1 MRSELVL
8 VVALTSTLAL
18 AAPNTALVGP
28 SVGNA
33 DSLIADGTK
42 LYNQKKYPKAADA
55 FLQANRANPATL
67 PTYLQL
73 ARSLLSAKQVQRACY
88 VYRVYLKA
96 APDSPERKK
105 AQAESEQCERQVKTA
120 RNQPPDLSQ
129 KYVETR
135 AAFYAALDSGNVV
148 GAGSANENLTML
160 VKDGYVGPDLG
171 DMAQKLGTAALA
183 KADEIHKAALANE
196 KMSLERLRAAR
207 PLYQVASDVSASP
220 PDQKARTAFLD
231 GLASL
236 QEKDFKKAEQLFTE
250 AARADTANTE
260 YVFYQGLALIQGGDR
275 AGALKV
281 LDTQLK
287 DDPRT
292 RVLRAALAVG
302 NSPDDGAAELE
313 RLLFTTRY
321 PPEK

>member
-1 MRSELVL
+1 MRSELF
-8 VVALTSTLAL
+8 L
-18 AAPNTALVGP
+18 AALLSSSIALGANTALVGP
-28 SVGNA
+28 GVGNA
-33 DSLIADGTK
+33 DSLVSEGTK
-42 LYNQKKYPKAADA
+42 LYNQKKYPKAAEL
-55 FLQANRANPATL
+55 FLQANRANPSTL

-73 ARSLLSAKQVQRACY
+73 ARSLLAAKQIQRACY

-96 APDSPERKK
+96 TPDSPDRKK
-105 AQAESEQCERQVKTA
+105 AQAESDQCERQVKTA

-135 AAFYAALDSGNVV
+135 ASFYAALDQGLVV
-148 GAGSANENLTML
+148 GAGGANEQLTAL
-160 VKDGYVGPDLG
+160 VKDGYLGPDLG
-171 DMAQKLGTAALA
+171 DMASKLGAAAVA

-207 PLYQVASDVSASP
+207 PLYQVAADVGASP
-220 PDQKARTAFLD
+220 ADQKARTAFLD

-250 AARADTANTE
+250 AARSDASNAE

-281 LDTQLK
+281 LDTRLR

-292 RVLRAALAVG
+292 RVLRAALALG

-313 RLLFTTRY
+313 RLLFSTRY